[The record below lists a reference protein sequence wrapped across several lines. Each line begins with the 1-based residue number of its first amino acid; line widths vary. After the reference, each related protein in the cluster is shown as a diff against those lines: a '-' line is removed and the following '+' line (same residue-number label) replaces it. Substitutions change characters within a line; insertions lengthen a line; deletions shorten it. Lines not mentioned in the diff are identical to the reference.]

1 MQEQE
6 IEVKNLDHLGLVA
19 GMIDELGIVRI
30 IDQLIPK
37 DESKGAKLSFG
48 ELTKAMILNGLG
60 YVNKQLYMVK
70 DFFKDKPL
78 KQLFNK
84 EDISWQYFNDDS
96 LGRTLDKLYEYGVTN
111 IFEKIAKNTV
121 DTLNIKVDALNID
134 STSFHV
140 DGEYKNSELLS
151 EDESGVAVR
160 LKKGYSRDYH
170 PELKQVVLNLIVENS
185 SGIPLMLKV
194 ADGNQID
201 TQGFNEIVKKHI
213 ESLKNNYND
222 KFLLIGDASLYVE
235 DSIKSLH
242 NQNLL
247 FITRVPVKFKE
258 AKELLKELKDEELTT
273 IDENYSYKSVVLKH
287 FGINAKWVVYKSNLS
302 NKKEVGTLNKV
313 LLKNSSNELK
323 EANRLKKRTFYCTED
338 AVSAYNKLKQDSKFI
353 KLTEYKIIQK
363 PKFQSKG
370 RPKKDEKP
378 VSFEYYL
385 DYYTYMDID
394 TTQEQRNLK
403 CGYFILATNDL
414 TISAKE
420 LLDEYKTQQRVERG
434 FRFLKS
440 PEFLSDAIF
449 LKTESRI
456 EAMLMIMTLCLL
468 VYSALEYKIRQEL
481 KQRNLTIPN
490 QLNKEVQN
498 PTTRWIFQIFFAIH
512 IVTVAK
518 TFQQVVGINELHLK
532 ILNLLGDRYK
542 RFYGIDGGGRSEK
555 NIKSGAE

>member
-1 MQEQE
+1 MQEKE
-6 IEVKNLDHLGLVA
+6 IKVKNLDHLGLVA
-19 GMIDELGIVRI
+19 GMIDELGIVKAI
-30 IDQLIPK
+30 EQLIPK

-84 EDISWQYFNDDS
+84 DINWQYFNDDS

-111 IFEKIAKNTV
+111 IFEKIAKNTI
-121 DTLNIKVDALNID
+121 DTLNIKVNALNID

-140 DGEYKNSELLS
+140 DGEYKNSQLQLKNDS
-151 EDESGVAVR
+151 DVTVR

-201 TQGFNEIVKKHI
+201 TRGFNKIVKEHI
-213 ESLKNNYND
+213 KSLKNNYND

-235 DSIKSLH
+235 ESIKSLH
-242 NQNLL
+242 KQNLL
-247 FITRVPVKFKE
+247 FITRVPTKFKE
-258 AKELLKELKDEELTT
+258 AKELLKELKDEELIE
-273 IDENYSYKSVVLKH
+273 IDKNYNYKSVTLEH
-287 FGINAKWVVYKSNLS
+287 FDISEKWVVYKSNSS

-313 LLKNSSNELK
+313 LLKNSSDELK
-323 EANRLKKRTFYCTED
+323 EANRLKKRIFYCTED
-338 AVSAYNKLKQDSKFI
+338 AISAYNKLKQNSKFI
-353 KLTEYKIIQK
+353 KLTDYKIIKK

-394 TTQEQRNLK
+394 TVQEQRNLK
-403 CGYFILATNDL
+403 SGYFILATNDL

-449 LKTESRI
+449 LKTEKRI

-468 VYSALEYKIRQEL
+468 VYASLEYKIRQEL
-481 KQRNLTIPN
+481 KQKDLTLPN

-512 IVTVAK
+512 MVTVAK
-518 TFQQVVGINELHLK
+518 TFQQVVGVNDLHLK

-542 RFYGIDGGGRSEK
+542 RFYRIDSGSKSEK
-555 NIKSGAE
+555 NAKSGAE

>member
-1 MQEQE
+1 MIMQEQE

-222 KFLLIGDASLYVE
+222 KFLLKDYVVGMILRKVYL
-235 DSIKSLH
+235 SIK
-242 NQNLL
+242 
-247 FITRVPVKFKE
+247 K
-258 AKELLKELKDEELTT
+258 
-273 IDENYSYKSVVLKH
+273 
-287 FGINAKWVVYKSNLS
+287 
-302 NKKEVGTLNKV
+302 
-313 LLKNSSNELK
+313 
-323 EANRLKKRTFYCTED
+323 
-338 AVSAYNKLKQDSKFI
+338 
-353 KLTEYKIIQK
+353 
-363 PKFQSKG
+363 
-370 RPKKDEKP
+370 
-378 VSFEYYL
+378 
-385 DYYTYMDID
+385 
-394 TTQEQRNLK
+394 
-403 CGYFILATNDL
+403 
-414 TISAKE
+414 
-420 LLDEYKTQQRVERG
+420 
-434 FRFLKS
+434 
-440 PEFLSDAIF
+440 
-449 LKTESRI
+449 
-456 EAMLMIMTLCLL
+456 
-468 VYSALEYKIRQEL
+468 
-481 KQRNLTIPN
+481 
-490 QLNKEVQN
+490 
-498 PTTRWIFQIFFAIH
+498 
-512 IVTVAK
+512 
-518 TFQQVVGINELHLK
+518 
-532 ILNLLGDRYK
+532 
-542 RFYGIDGGGRSEK
+542 
-555 NIKSGAE
+555 